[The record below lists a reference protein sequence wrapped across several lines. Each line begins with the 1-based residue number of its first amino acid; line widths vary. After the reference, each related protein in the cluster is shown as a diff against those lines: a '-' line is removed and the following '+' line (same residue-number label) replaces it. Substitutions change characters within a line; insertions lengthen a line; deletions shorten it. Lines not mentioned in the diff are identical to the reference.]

1 MFLLMTS
8 QRALLLFSWKGEKQQ
23 FLTFFCC
30 NPLYE
35 LNPHFPQL
43 PIEFNASIFITVEF
57 AYNGTSR
64 GFQKT
69 AVIDELT
76 L

>member
-1 MFLLMTS
+1 MDS
-8 QRALLLFSWKGEKQQ
+8 
-23 FLTFFCC
+23 C
-30 NPLYE
+30 
-35 LNPHFPQL
+35 
-43 PIEFNASIFITVEF
+43 ITVKPVQDLIRNDFLEKVESRSHPIAVSKTGTVVF